1 MIQKYLVEFTGSI
14 LFIYIILATQ
24 SPIAIGAIF
33 ALIIM
38 LTSKISKGYLN
49 PAVTI
54 VMSTLGRI
62 QPSEVLPYCISQVVG
77 GLVGYELYKRTK

>member
-1 MIQKYLVEFTGSI
+1 MLQKYLVEFTGSI
-14 LFIYIILATQ
+14 LFVYIILATQ

-38 LTSKISKGYLN
+38 LTSKMSKGYLN

-54 VMSTLGRI
+54 VMSALGRI
-62 QPSEVLPYCISQVVG
+62 QPSEVLPYCISQVAG
-77 GLVGYELYKRTK
+77 GLVAYELFKRTK